1 MGETGVVVGVQGE
14 QALVELEASK
24 ECESCGACLY
34 TETGRMVAPIT
45 NSLQAGVGDVVRI
58 AIEPKLVLAAA
69 FIVYMM
75 PIIFFFLG
83 YGLSL
88 WLGHLLNQAAE
99 TFGLAGG
106 GLFLVGSFFLVR
118 YLDKQAKITHR
129 FEPKMYAIIR
139 KN

>member
-34 TETGRMVAPIT
+34 TETGRMVAPIA
-45 NSLQAGVGDVVRI
+45 NSLKAGVGDVVRI
-58 AIEPKLVLAAA
+58 SIEPKLVLAAA

-83 YGLSL
+83 YGVSM
-88 WLGHLLNQAAE
+88 WLGRVLNQAPE
-99 TFGLAGG
+99 TFGMVGG
-106 GLFLVGSFFLVR
+106 GLFLIASFVLVR
-118 YLDKQAKITHR
+118 HLDKRAKITRR